1 MAQPT
6 PSGALSRAWRATSAL
21 LLAVAGTALVL
32 LMLIGFGDVFARY
45 LFSASIV
52 QREELFNVLLVALF
66 VCSFPVITVNRAHLD
81 VDLLDGLFRTPF
93 RRKLQFF
100 VIDLAVALACI
111 GMSYWMYDKG
121 GRISRPGREVMYE
134 ELGVKQGLF
143 AYGFAAM
150 LLVVGIIMLL
160 WTLWHL
166 YAMVSGRDDHVPEI
180 GHKDN
185 V

>member
-1 MAQPT
+1 MG
-6 PSGALSRAWRATSAL
+6 GATHSAGVARLSRATSAL
-21 LLAVAGTALVL
+21 LLGVAGTALVL

-45 LFSASIV
+45 FFSASIV
-52 QREELFNVLLVALF
+52 QREELFNVLLITVFA
-66 VCSFPVITVNRAHLD
+66 CSFPVITVRREHLD
-81 VDLLDGLFRTPF
+81 VDLLDGLFKTPF
-93 RRKLQFF
+93 KRKLQLF
-100 VIDLAVALACI
+100 VIDLAVGSACL

-134 ELGVKQGLF
+134 ELGVRQGLF

-150 LLVVGIIMLL
+150 LFVVGIIMLL

-166 YAMVSGRDDHVPEI
+166 YTLVSGRNDHLPEL

-185 V
+185 L